1 MENWN
6 KIADQKNLTEGPT
19 WIEGRGLLYSECSA
33 SLTWLWD
40 YKKKLT
46 RYGGEIQEE
55 AME

>member
-19 WIEGRGLLYSECSA
+19 WIEGR
-33 SLTWLWD
+33 D
-40 YKKKLT
+40 YFTQNVPQVLHGYGITRKKLT